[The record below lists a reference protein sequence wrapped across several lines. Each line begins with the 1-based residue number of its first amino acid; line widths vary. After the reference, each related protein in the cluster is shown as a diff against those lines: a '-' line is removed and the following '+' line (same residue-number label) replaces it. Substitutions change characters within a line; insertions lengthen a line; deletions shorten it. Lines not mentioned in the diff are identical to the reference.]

1 MATDTSGLHDIPS
14 ALIAGRYQ
22 LIRIIGK
29 GGMGTVYEAEN
40 VGIGRRV
47 ALKLLEAGYAT
58 DEILRKRF
66 EREARTA
73 TAIQHP
79 NVVEMLDSGIADPD
93 SPFLVME
100 LLQGET
106 LRERLQR
113 EETLTTPEAAYIALQ
128 VLHALGNAHARGVV
142 HRDLKPDN
150 VFLVARAGDRSFVK
164 LLDFGISKIQSE
176 HTGDL
181 DLTVTGSV
189 MGTPRYMSPEQA
201 RGQTDLDHRV
211 DVFCAGVLLYEMLVG
226 RPPHEGENY
235 NALVASLIEQ
245 PAPAVGELR
254 VDAPEELAAV
264 IDRALLRDR
273 EHRPSV
279 LELLEVL
286 RRIVAPEML
295 TPTLQAD
302 PLPPMS
308 SLSSLQASGVRTPV
322 RAGGTGSS
330 PSNPRMAGP
339 GSRASRPGQRPA
351 SGVPTPMHRSGVL
364 PGADA
369 PTVAM
374 RGSSAPPSG
383 PNPYPSPFAQT
394 DPLSGGPRA
403 RSRRRAAWIAIAG
416 AVAIAG
422 GAAFLVLRPGPVPP
436 PAPPPTAGGAGAAA
450 VLPDGPVLRFGTVRY
465 LPAGTQK
472 RDHSPLARHLEAQI
486 HERVDDI
493 SIDDFE
499 QVQAQLRSH
508 QLDVAMLNPLSFVR
522 LRERMPDLV
531 PLAAATADGART
543 YQGAFVTRMN
553 ASITKLEQLKGTT
566 VCWVSSTST
575 SGYLLPRNLLRK
587 RGMDPE
593 KTFRQGVISGDHVAA
608 LRALRDGTCDVAA
621 VMTSA
626 VYNAR
631 DEGLAPGTFRILQ
644 TTEDIPLDV
653 IVARGDLEPAR
664 REAVRKALL
673 AITPGSDL
681 GKRLAEGTFSRIDG
695 FAAVVDADYDRIR
708 EAERL
713 EAAVH
718 K

>member
-1 MATDTSGLHDIPS
+1 MATETSGLHDIPS
-14 ALIAGRYQ
+14 ALVAGRYH

-47 ALKLLEAGYAT
+47 ALKLLDAGYAR

-73 TAIQHP
+73 TAIEHP

-93 SPFLVME
+93 SPFIVME

-106 LRERLQR
+106 LRERILR
-113 EETLTTPEAAYIALQ
+113 EETLTTAETAYIALQ

-176 HTGDL
+176 HTGNL

-211 DVFCAGVLLYEMLVG
+211 DVFGTGVLLFEMLVG
-226 RPPHEGENY
+226 KPPHEGQNY

-245 PAPAVGELR
+245 PAPALGELR
-254 VDAPEELAAV
+254 LDAPEELAALV
-264 IDRALLRDR
+264 DRALLRDR
-273 EHRPSV
+273 EHRPGV
-279 LELLEVL
+279 VEMLAVL
-286 RRIVAPEML
+286 RRLLPPEIL
-295 TPTLQAD
+295 TATLQTD
-302 PLPPMS
+302 PPPPMS
-308 SLSSLQASGVRTPV
+308 ALSSLQTSGVRTPV
-322 RAGGTGSS
+322 RAAGIGSS
-330 PSNPRMAGP
+330 PSNPRVPGP
-339 GSRASRPGQRPA
+339 GSRASHPGQRAA
-351 SGVPTPMHRSGVL
+351 SSVPTPLHRSGVL

-374 RGSSAPPSG
+374 RGSSAPSAG
-383 PNPYPSPFAQT
+383 AGHYPSPFAET
-394 DPLSGGPRA
+394 DPQSGGA
-403 RSRRRAAWIAIAG
+403 RSAPRRRATWIAASLAIVVATG
-416 AVAIAG
+416 VAVLG
-422 GAAFLVLRPGPVPP
+422 LRPWASSPARPGAPVDAPVPSF
-436 PAPPPTAGGAGAAA
+436 AAG
-450 VLPDGPVLRFGTVRY
+450 GPVLRFATVRY

-472 RDHSPLARHLEAQI
+472 RDQSPIARHLERET
-486 HERVDDI
+486 HERVEEVT
-493 SIDDFE
+493 IDDFE
-499 QVQAQLRSH
+499 QVQLQLRSH
-508 QLDVAMLNPLSFVR
+508 QLDLAMLNPLSFVR
-522 LRERMPDLV
+522 LRTRGADFV

-553 ASITKLEQLKGTT
+553 SAITKLEQIKGTT
-566 VCWVSSTST
+566 VCWVSPTST
-575 SGYLLPRNLLRK
+575 SGYLFPRNLLRH

-593 KTFRQGVISGDHVAA
+593 RTFRQGVISGDHVAA

-626 VYNAR
+626 VFNAR
-631 DEGLAPGTFRILQ
+631 DEGLSPGTFRILQ

-673 AITPGSDL
+673 AVAPGSDL
-681 GKRLAEGTFSRIDG
+681 GRKLAEGTFSRIDG
-695 FAAVVDADYDRIR
+695 FAPVVDSDYDRVR
-708 EAERL
+708 EAARL
-713 EAAVH
+713 EAEH